1 MHNLHFIDG
10 EHVHQGY
17 LFYNFLQSLITSKF
31 ELIIYI
37 YYTKTQDCPWR
48 VLLDKQSLLHEFT
61 AIVDLD
67 QCSSTSGLYL
77 SFNPNSPMD
86 QMKAL
91 EAMEP
96 FTSNLHK
103 WMYRDKLK
111 INDGK
116 TQFLVIRLRQQLLK
130 IDHCS
135 VHVGMMDIKPV

>member
-17 LFYNFLQSLITSKF
+17 LFYNFLQSLITFKF

-37 YYTKTQDCPWR
+37 YYTKTQHCPWR
-48 VLLDKQSLLHEFT
+48 VLLNKRSLLHEFT
-61 AIVDLD
+61 AIVDLY
-67 QCSSTSGLYL
+67 QWSGRSGLYL

-103 WMYRDKLK
+103 WM
-111 INDGK
+111 
-116 TQFLVIRLRQQLLK
+116 
-130 IDHCS
+130 
-135 VHVGMMDIKPV
+135 

>member
-1 MHNLHFIDG
+1 MN
-10 EHVHQGY
+10 
-17 LFYNFLQSLITSKF
+17 K
-31 ELIIYI
+31 
-37 YYTKTQDCPWR
+37 R
-48 VLLDKQSLLHEFT
+48 SLLLEFT
-61 AIVDLD
+61 AIVDLY
-67 QCSSTSGLYL
+67 QCSGRSGLYM

-86 QMKAL
+86 QMKVL

-111 INDGK
+111 INDDK

-135 VHVGMMDIKPV
+135 VHGY

>member
-1 MHNLHFIDG
+1 MN
-10 EHVHQGY
+10 
-17 LFYNFLQSLITSKF
+17 K
-31 ELIIYI
+31 
-37 YYTKTQDCPWR
+37 R
-48 VLLDKQSLLHEFT
+48 SLLLEFT
-61 AIVDLD
+61 AIVDLY
-67 QCSSTSGLYL
+67 QCSGRSGLYM

-86 QMKAL
+86 QMKVL

-103 WMYRDKLK
+103 WMYKDKLK
-111 INDGK
+111 INDDK